1 MRVNTSRL
9 ITVSFRFIFPLLLFW
24 AGWTAFK
31 SYKNQSAHE
40 NLLQLEQKAQ
50 IYLEAGDRLHALQL
64 INQLHHPSN
73 DIARGVA
80 TSENQS
86 WQALWDIRRDE
97 LLKQALKIDTVS
109 K

>member
-1 MRVNTSRL
+1 MRVNTSRI

-31 SYKNQSAHE
+31 SYSNQSAHE
-40 NLLQLEQKAQ
+40 NLLQLDQKAQ
-50 IYLEAGDRLHALQL
+50 IYLNAGDRFHALQL
-64 INQLHHPSN
+64 INQLHHPST

-86 WQALWDIRRDE
+86 WQELWDIRRE
-97 LLKQALKIDTVS
+97 ALLQQALRIDSVS